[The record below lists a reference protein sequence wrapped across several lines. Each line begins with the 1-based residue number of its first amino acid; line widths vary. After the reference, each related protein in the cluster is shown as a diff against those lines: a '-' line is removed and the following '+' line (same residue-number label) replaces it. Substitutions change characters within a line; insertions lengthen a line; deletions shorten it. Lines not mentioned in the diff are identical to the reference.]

1 MIKRVYQFAQ
11 KSKPFFDP
19 LRGSAR
25 EGNRWSALVAILH
38 RVKPGEHP
46 KMPLQGRIGKFKVAN
61 RPTSYAALNR
71 MLEEPPPG
79 LTVLRLVR

>member
-11 KSKPFFDP
+11 KSNPFFDP

-38 RVKPGEHP
+38 RETRRTAENAIAGPDREI
-46 KMPLQGRIGKFKVAN
+46 QGRKQAN
-61 RPTSYAALNR
+61 IYAALNR

>member
-11 KSKPFFDP
+11 KSKPFLIRSAVP
-19 LRGSAR
+19 RGKGIVGR
-25 EGNRWSALVAILH
+25 LWSPSSI
-38 RVKPGEHP
+38 VKPDEQP